1 MEASEIFLAMLSA
14 VMTAVVGALAAA
26 VKMNRERERNADA
39 KFLAEHKLL
48 LDGMR
53 ALMKSE
59 LFRLHVEYVQA
70 GRPVPL
76 DVKEHADSIH
86 EVYAGLGGN
95 GVGAN
100 LWQELMD
107 AHASETKEDS
117 ND

>member
-1 MEASEIFLAMLSA
+1 MEASEIFLAMFSA

-59 LFRLHVEYVQA
+59 LFRLHAEYVQA
-70 GRPVPL
+70 GKPVPL
-76 DVKEHADSIH
+76 DVKEQANSVHV
-86 EVYAGLGGN
+86 VYAGLGGN
-95 GVGAN
+95 GVGTH

-107 AHASETKEDS
+107 AHASETKEYS